1 MLFPQENE
9 TREVKDLSGIW
20 KFKLDG
26 HSEGYTKQWFKH
38 PLKETIPMPVPS
50 SYNEITQDPKIRDF
64 IGDVWYERSF
74 FVPESWKNRTIYI
87 HFGSATHRA
96 RVYINGEEVTTH
108 EGGFLPFQTDI
119 SNIVKHGRE
128 NRITVALNNV
138 LTSHSLPPGELIEYN
153 DDNHPEGFKIQKI
166 EFDFFNYA
174 GIHRPVKLIALPKEH
189 ITGITVTTEISNGSG
204 IVNYSIKT
212 TDKNLIIETRI
223 YDDTDN
229 PIAQSTENS
238 GTLKIPNPTLWSPE
252 NPFLYTLTTCIT
264 DKKNRRIDIYRLPIG
279 IRTVSVEN
287 GNLLLNSKPI
297 YLKGFGM
304 HEDMD
309 IKGKGFDHAMLVKNF
324 NLLKWI
330 GANSIRTSHYPYSEE
345 FMYYADQQG
354 ILVID
359 ELPASGMNTED
370 KDQKIFTKGI
380 IDEETLKNHLRT
392 LEELIER
399 DKNHPSVIMW
409 SIANEA
415 ATYEEKAKDYFFTLS
430 KRARELDP
438 TRPITIVENSSYNT
452 TQASQYVDVVSI
464 NRYFS
469 WYEDPGHLEL
479 IEYQLEKDLK
489 NWYNRFK
496 KPIIVTEYGADAIS
510 GFHSDPPVMFTE
522 EYQIELLKRYHRVF
536 DRLNFVIGEQVWN
549 FADFMTKQSITRV
562 NGNRKGIFTRQRQ
575 PKSAAFYLKKR
586 WRNEK

>member
-20 KFKLDG
+20 QFKLDE
-26 HSEGYTKQWFKH
+26 HSEGYNKEWFKQ
-38 PLKETIPMPVPS
+38 PLRETIPMPVPS
-50 SYNEITQDPKIRDF
+50 SYNEMTQDPKIRDF
-64 IGDVWYERSF
+64 VGDVWYERSF
-74 FVPESWKNRTIYI
+74 FIPESWGNKTVYIY
-87 HFGSATHRA
+87 FGSATHRA
-96 RVYINGEEVTTH
+96 HVYINGEDVTTH
-108 EGGFLPFQTDI
+108 EGGFLPFQADI
-119 SNIVKHGRE
+119 SNVVKPGRE
-128 NRITVALNNV
+128 NGITVALNNV

-153 DDNHPEGFKIQKI
+153 DDNHPKGFKVQKI

-174 GIHRPVKLIALPKEH
+174 GIHRPVKLIALPQKH
-189 ITGITVTTEISNGSG
+189 ITGITVTTDISDEFG
-204 IVNYSIKT
+204 IVNYSITT
-212 TDKNLIIETRI
+212 TDKNLRIEIQI
-223 YDDTDN
+223 YSDNNN
-229 PIAQSTENS
+229 PIAKSTENRE
-238 GTLKIPNPTLWSPE
+238 TLKIPNPILWSPD
-252 NPFLYTLTTCIT
+252 NPFLYTLMARIT
-264 DKKNRRIDIYRLPIG
+264 DMNDQCIDIYRLPIG
-279 IRTVSVEN
+279 IRTVAVEN
-287 GNLLLNSKPI
+287 GNLLLNGEPI

-309 IKGKGFDHAMLVKNF
+309 IKGKVFDYAILVKNF

-359 ELPASGMNTED
+359 ELPASGMNTEN
-370 KDQKIFTKGI
+370 KDEKIFTKGI
-380 IDEETLKNHLRT
+380 IDGETLKNHLHT
-392 LEELIER
+392 LEELIVR

-415 ATYEEKAKDYFFTLS
+415 ATYEEGAKEYFSTLS

-438 TRPITIVENSSYNT
+438 TRPITIVENSSYDT

-479 IEYQLEKDLK
+479 IEYQLERDLK
-489 NWYNRFK
+489 NWYGRFK

-522 EYQIELLKRYHRVF
+522 EYQIELLKRYHMVF
-536 DRLNFVIGEQVWN
+536 DRLNFVIGEHVWN

-575 PKSAAFYLKKR
+575 PKSAAFYLKDR
-586 WRNEK
+586 WKKEK